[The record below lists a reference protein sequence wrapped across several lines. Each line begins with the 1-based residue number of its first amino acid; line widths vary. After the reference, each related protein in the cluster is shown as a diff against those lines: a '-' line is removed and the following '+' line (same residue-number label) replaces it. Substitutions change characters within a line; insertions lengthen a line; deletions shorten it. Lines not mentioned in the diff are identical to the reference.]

1 MTDATTRA
9 QPTAFLRQRIRSGEL
24 DERRV
29 QLAAWLGY
37 EPALQAAEPV
47 GPEDVPSW
55 AADWSPAH
63 RVLRWGGALTHVEIV
78 TLACDFAERVPQ
90 EDAGRAA
97 IAAARAWA
105 SCPCEEHR
113 QAAKAAEAAASA
125 VIAADTAA
133 AVIAAAA
140 ASAAVAASAAT
151 GSPRPSPRSPCASS
165 SGLCISDT
173 G

>member
-1 MTDATTRA
+1 MTDVKIRATGS
-9 QPTAFLRQRIRSGEL
+9 LRQRIRAGEL

-47 GPEDVPSW
+47 GPEAPAW
-55 AADWSPAH
+55 AADWSPAR
-63 RVLRWGGALTHVEIV
+63 RVLRWGGVLTHVEIV
-78 TLACDFAERVPQ
+78 TLSCDFAERLPQ

-105 SCPCEEHR
+105 ACPCEEHR
-113 QAAKAAEAAASA
+113 QAAKAAAEAAW
-125 VIAADTAA
+125 
-133 AVIAAAA
+133 AAA
-140 ASAAVAASAAT
+140 ASGAAWAAAVAEAVAVAVAVAEAAAL
-151 GSPRPSPRSPCASS
+151 GAADESDWQALRI
-165 SGLCISDT
+165 GEVLC